1 MFSSASHVSRGR
13 RAALSVPLDGAAVY
27 GQNPGTMATARKPG
41 RPLKLAKNRRTE
53 RLEIRLTPAERRAL
67 LAGAGTVEL
76 SRWVREVAL
85 VKARRVAGG
94 A

>member
-1 MFSSASHVSRGR
+1 
-13 RAALSVPLDGAAVY
+13 
-27 GQNPGTMATARKPG
+27 MATARKPG

-53 RLEIRLTPAERRAL
+53 RLEIRLTRAERQAL